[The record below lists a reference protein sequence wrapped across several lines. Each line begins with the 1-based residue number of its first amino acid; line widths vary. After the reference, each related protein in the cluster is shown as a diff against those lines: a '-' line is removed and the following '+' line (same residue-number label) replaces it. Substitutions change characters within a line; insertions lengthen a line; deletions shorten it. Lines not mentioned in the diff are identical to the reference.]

1 MVNRVVKFFCSL
13 RLTVVLLTLSM
24 FLVFFGTMA
33 QVDLGLYQAQAKYFR
48 SFFVDWSPRGAD
60 WKLPVYPG
68 GYLLGGL
75 LLINLIAAHIKRFK
89 LSWSKAGI
97 FLIHAGI
104 IMLLLGQLS
113 TDLLSIESRLH
124 LTQNQTLNYSE
135 ADREDE
141 IAFIN
146 TSNPGY
152 DEVLAIPCS
161 RLKNDLEINDPRL
174 PLSVSV
180 KKYFPNSARVITPG
194 PDAPVLATQGIGT
207 RATVAPAQTVTDT
220 DHRNA
225 PSAVVELKSSG
236 TSLGTWL
243 VSDWY
248 KDQEVQ
254 VGTNTFRLAMRPI
267 RYYKPYSI
275 QLLKFSFD
283 KYLGTDT
290 PKNYSSKVRIVNP
303 TTKED
308 REVLIYMN
316 NPLRYAG
323 ETFYQASTDENDPSA
338 TVLQVVRNPGWLTP
352 YLACLL
358 VGGGMLWQFL
368 HHLVRFIRKSKL
380 GVQPAVATAAAA
392 PARKRNR

>member
-1 MVNRVVKFFCSL
+1 MVDHVVKFFCSL

-33 QVDLGLYQAQAKYFR
+33 QVDLGLYMAQLKYFR
-48 SFFVDWSPRGAD
+48 SFFVEWNPHGTG
-60 WKLPVYPG
+60 WKIPVYPG

-113 TDLLSIESRLH
+113 TDLLSVESRLH

-135 ADREDE
+135 ADRDDE

-146 TSNPGY
+146 TTHPDY
-152 DEVLAIPCS
+152 DEVLAIPC
-161 RLKNDLEINDPRL
+161 RGLKNDFEINDPRL
-174 PLSVSV
+174 PFVASV
-180 KKYFPNSARVITPG
+180 KRFYPNSFRVIPPTA
-194 PDAPVLATQGIGT
+194 DAPVLANQGIGT
-207 RATVAPAQTVTDT
+207 RATVAPAPEVTDME
-220 DHRNA
+220 HRNA
-225 PSAVVELKSSG
+225 PSAVIELKAGG
-236 TSLGTWL
+236 TDLGTWL

-248 KDQEVQ
+248 KDQEVRF
-254 VGTNTFRLAMRPI
+254 GTNTFKLAMRPI
-267 RYYKPYSI
+267 RYYKPYSL
-275 QLLKFSFD
+275 QLLKFRFD
-283 KYLGTDT
+283 KYLGTET
-290 PKNYSSKVRIVNP
+290 PKNFSSRVRIINP
-303 TTKED
+303 STKED

-323 ETFYQASTDENDPSA
+323 ETYYQASTDENDPSA

-352 YLACLL
+352 YFACLL

-368 HHLVRFIRKSKL
+368 HHLVRFLRKTKISA
-380 GVQPAVATAAAA
+380 QPALATAAAA
-392 PARKRNR
+392 PVRRRNR